1 VAVGR
6 VHPHRPPWIFDGKLT
21 ARTTPNPEKFDQVF
35 RQIGHRKIGG
45 GPKTTP
51 ADEFLFC
58 GNLGTGILFLRTRV
72 RLSDPH
78 ESYYTSSSHRLRD
91 SHVGRA
97 GHWIDLEV
105 RGDCSDTELELIRRL
120 AQDADSRPVVAR
132 RVETLKPTHGETVH
146 MPAERRTGS

>member
-1 VAVGR
+1 
-6 VHPHRPPWIFDGKLT
+6 
-21 ARTTPNPEKFDQVF
+21 
-35 RQIGHRKIGG
+35 
-45 GPKTTP
+45 
-51 ADEFLFC
+51 
-58 GNLGTGILFLRTRV
+58 V
-72 RLSDPH
+72 RLNDPH

-120 AQDADSRPVVAR
+120 AQDADSRPVVVR

-146 MPAERRTGS
+146 MPAERRTRS